1 MSQRRLRVVLPA
13 VALLVAGC
21 ATNEEWA
28 TWKAHPTH
36 FASGAHLGFS
46 LRNREG
52 NSPRVTRDDIT
63 IARDEGWWGRAVTI
77 GQQEILER

>member
-1 MSQRRLRVVLPA
+1 MRRRASRLFVVVAAA
-13 VALLVAGC
+13 VAAGC
-21 ATNEEWA
+21 ATAEEWA

-52 NSPRVTRDDIT
+52 TAPRVTRED
-63 IARDEGWWGRAVTI
+63 IARAREEGWWGKPVTVS
-77 GQQEILER
+77 QEQILER